1 MAGSIVEVVR
11 RIKADV
17 ARHLDNSLI
26 EAICREIGHVWRD
39 RVLDPVTTIHL
50 FLVQVLHGNVALSG
64 LRHLVQNDFT
74 KEAYCQARMR
84 LPLELFQRLLSRIG
98 QGLHRTLLDEG
109 RWRGHRTWIL
119 DGSGFSMP
127 DTPSLQKHFGQP
139 SGQASGCGFPG
150 GHVLALFHA
159 GTGLLL
165 RMVVGPLYTHDMAE
179 AAKVHDELAE
189 GDVLVGDRAFASF
202 AHLALLLERKRH
214 GVFRLHQKQIV
225 DFRLG
230 RVHKVKGKAHMQI
243 AGRPTSRWI
252 KHLGRWDQWVEY
264 FKPQRGPDWMSA
276 GDFAALPESI
286 VVRELRYTIGQ
297 RGFRVRQITLVTTL
311 LDPLR
316 YPAEELAELYRS
328 RWDVETNLRHLK
340 QTLGMD
346 VLRCQTVEGVQKE
359 IMMFAL
365 VYNLVRVVMH
375 EAARRQRVATNR
387 ISFIDAWR
395 WLRSARPG
403 ERLPNLLVN
412 QCRPDRIEPR
422 VRKRRATQYKL
433 MQRPRHELRK
443 ALLANKIA
451 A

>member
-1 MAGSIVEVVR
+1 MARSIVEVVR

-17 ARHLDNSLI
+17 ARHLEGSLI
-26 EAICREIGHVWRD
+26 ESICREMGYVWRD

-50 FLVQVLHGNVALSG
+50 FLVQVLHGNVAMSG
-64 LRHLVQNDFT
+64 LRHLVRDDFT

-84 LPLELFQRLLSRIG
+84 LPLELFRRLLARIG
-98 QGLHRTLLDEG
+98 NCLHGALCDEG

-139 SGQASGCGFPG
+139 SGQAPGCGFPV

-165 RMVVGPLYTHDMAE
+165 RMVVGPLYTHDMAD
-179 AAKVHDELAE
+179 AAKVHDELAA
-189 GDVLVGDRAFASF
+189 GDVLIGDRAFGSF
-202 AHLALLLERKRH
+202 AHLALLLGRKLH

-230 RVHKVKGKAHMQI
+230 RLHKVKGKQHMQV

-252 KHLGRWDQWVEY
+252 KHLGRLDQWVEY
-264 FKPQRGPDWMSA
+264 FKPQKRPEWMSA
-276 GDFAALPESI
+276 EDFAALPESI
-286 VVRELRYTIGQ
+286 VVRELRYMVTQ

-311 LDPLR
+311 LDRRL
-316 YPAEELAELYRS
+316 YPAAELAELYRS
-328 RWDVETNLRHLK
+328 RWNVETNLRHLK
-340 QTLGMD
+340 QTLGLD
-346 VLRCQTVEGVQKE
+346 VVRCQTVEGVQKE

-365 VYNLVRVVMH
+365 VYNLVRVVML
-375 EAARRQRVATNR
+375 EAARRQRVAVNR

-395 WLRSARPG
+395 WLRFAQPG
-403 ERLPNLLVN
+403 ERLPDLMTNPL
-412 QCRPDRIEPR
+412 RPNRFEPR
-422 VRKRRATQYKL
+422 VRKRRPKQYKL
-433 MQRPRHELRK
+433 MQRPRLELRK
-443 ALLANKIA
+443 ALLVNKIA